1 MLLSCPNCNAS
12 FSVSDTFEFQSK
24 NKYVQ
29 CCKCMHIWDVS
40 QGLGQAESKL
50 NDESHSRG
58 SDFIDNPLKQG
69 INSKAKDA
77 LSTLAPDE
85 KTKSQLSYSHLLI
98 AFALIIGVLFLLY
111 KEHKRYTF
119 CENNIIIKDAN
130 FSIIKNDLHV
140 RYSLLNLSNQSIML
154 NKITVIFLRDKKMRV
169 ISEYI
174 QPILLKPMQVKK
186 VCTSFSIAPNF
197 DNNVVVS
204 LKLG

>member
-29 CCKCMHIWDVS
+29 CCKCMHIWDAS
-40 QGLGQAESKL
+40 QGLGQESKL
-50 NDESHSRG
+50 NDESHSRE

-69 INSKAKDA
+69 INVKAKDA
-77 LSTLAPDE
+77 LSTLTSDE
-85 KTKSQLSYSHLLI
+85 KTKSQLSYYNILI
-98 AFALIIGVLFLLY
+98 AFALIIGVFFLLY

-119 CENNIIIKDAN
+119 YENNIIIKDAD

-169 ISEYI
+169 ISEYM

-186 VCTSFSIAPNF
+186 ICTSFRVTPNF